1 MAVKKRTAY
10 PDWEDVHFFLEL
22 ARLGSLSAAARSL
35 GVTHATV
42 GRRIA
47 ALETV
52 LRVQLF
58 DRHGGRFTLTEAGKR
73 AATAASAMAEG
84 AQSIRRLAAG
94 PEDAVVGKVRI
105 TATEV
110 FGSHFLISRIRGLMI
125 ENPGI
130 EVELIIDRR
139 NLSLSRREADLAV
152 RHTRPDN
159 TSVVTRKMAGYAS
172 YFYADR
178 SYLAERQNE
187 PLDFIGFTE
196 DVAHLP
202 TAQHTIRAAG
212 NRHRMPL
219 RANTLP
225 ARLAAVRAGLGV
237 GLLPKFVTHQYSEL
251 VAVDVGVEPLVRELW
266 LAAHPDVRGVARLRI
281 AFDHLAS
288 AIAGARDVLM

>member
-1 MAVKKRTAY
+1 
-10 PDWEDVHFFLEL
+10 
-22 ARLGSLSAAARSL
+22 
-35 GVTHATV
+35 
-42 GRRIA
+42 
-47 ALETV
+47 
-52 LRVQLF
+52 
-58 DRHGGRFTLTEAGKR
+58 
-73 AATAASAMAEG
+73 
-84 AQSIRRLAAG
+84 
-94 PEDAVVGKVRI
+94 
-105 TATEV
+105 
-110 FGSHFLISRIRGLMI
+110 
-125 ENPGI
+125 
-130 EVELIIDRR
+130 
-139 NLSLSRREADLAV
+139 
-152 RHTRPDN
+152 
-159 TSVVTRKMAGYAS
+159 MAGYAS